1 MKPTTVG
8 DWMHRGVITCR
19 PETPVTEVAATMDA
33 KDISALVVVNGAGD
47 ALGVIS
53 RTDLVNARFIQPYMK
68 HWQGLNAEHLMTKPV
83 ISVTV
88 DTTINEAVQ
97 LLNEK
102 RIHRLVVCEKTSSR
116 GQPIGI
122 LSVTDLA
129 KHAVEA
135 PMKED

>member
-1 MKPTTVG
+1 
-8 DWMHRGVITCR
+8 
-19 PETPVTEVAATMDA
+19 
-33 KDISALVVVNGAGD
+33 
-47 ALGVIS
+47 
-53 RTDLVNARFIQPYMK
+53 
-68 HWQGLNAEHLMTKPV
+68 
-83 ISVTV
+83 V